1 VGDPVDWQAEG
12 LLDGLED
19 DDARAG
25 RAELLDVLH
34 RGGIDLEE
42 LRQATTDGRLLFLP
56 AERVVGGEERYT
68 MREVA
73 ERTGTSI
80 ELLAALRRAHG
91 VPVPDPDAKAF
102 TETDLEAARL
112 TALFAERGI
121 SERQMVDVTR
131 VLGRGLAQSAEA
143 MRSLVLEMV
152 LSPGATELELA
163 RRYAGAV
170 ESVMPLLG
178 PMMEQMTRLH
188 LRHAVRTEV
197 ISAAERQAGALPGA
211 REINVAFAD
220 LVGFTR
226 LGEELPPDQLGG
238 VADRL
243 EVMTGDLLV
252 PPVRL
257 VKTIGDA
264 VMLVSPEAEP
274 LVATSL
280 GLLEASDAEGDG
292 FPQLRVGVASG
303 PALSRAG
310 EWYGRPV
317 NIASRV
323 VQIARAGSVL
333 GTREIRDA
341 APESYRWSSAGARTI
356 KGVPDPV
363 RLYRARRL
371 GSDPGDAP
379 PRTDDDAAATAG
391 HEATPRN
398 AREDA
403 APDAGEDAG
412 GEHTDRREGRR
423 GRRARRHGREDEDA

>member
-1 VGDPVDWQAEG
+1 
-12 LLDGLED
+12 
-19 DDARAG
+19 
-25 RAELLDVLH
+25 
-34 RGGIDLEE
+34 
-42 LRQATTDGRLLFLP
+42 
-56 AERVVGGEERYT
+56 
-68 MREVA
+68 
-73 ERTGTSI
+73 
-80 ELLAALRRAHG
+80 
-91 VPVPDPDAKAF
+91 
-102 TETDLEAARL
+102 
-112 TALFAERGI
+112 
-121 SERQMVDVTR
+121 
-131 VLGRGLAQSAEA
+131 
-143 MRSLVLEMV
+143 
-152 LSPGATELELA
+152 
-163 RRYAGAV
+163 
-170 ESVMPLLG
+170 
-178 PMMEQMTRLH
+178 
-188 LRHAVRTEV
+188 VRTEV

-226 LGEELPPDQLGG
+226 LGEELPPDELGG

-280 GLLEASDAEGDG
+280 GLLEASDAEGEG
-292 FPQLRVGVASG
+292 FPQLRVGVARG

-310 EWYGRPV
+310 DWYGRPV

-371 GSDPGDAP
+371 GADEAGAP
-379 PRTDDDAAATAG
+379 AG
-391 HEATPRN
+391 TGGV
-398 AREDA
+398 A
-403 APDAGEDAG
+403 APSAG
-412 GEHTDRREGRR
+412 GEPDAPAADGAAARTDRDAGAEAEREHDDHRERR
-423 GRRARRHGREDEDA
+423 RARRARRHGSES